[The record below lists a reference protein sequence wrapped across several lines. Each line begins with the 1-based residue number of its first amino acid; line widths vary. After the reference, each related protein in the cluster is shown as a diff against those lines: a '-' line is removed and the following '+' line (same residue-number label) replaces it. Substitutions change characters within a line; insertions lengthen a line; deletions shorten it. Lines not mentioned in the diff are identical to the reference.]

1 MDFTKLNETDVREEI
16 IAPLIRELGYRS
28 ASKHNV
34 LREQSLRYPRIY
46 LGRKDSKK
54 DPVLRGKA
62 DYILEAGGEVRWV
75 IEAKAPSC
83 AIDADEIEQAWT
95 YANHPEIRAVYFSLC
110 NGKHLLIYQTNRGA
124 ESPPILSIDYEQ
136 LSDQIT
142 MGVLQNLLSPE
153 AVLKDHPAQVIDIN
167 PALGPGLRSI
177 ARITG
182 GHIHYEKCSF
192 PMPALEALQI
202 SITSGAVERD
212 SENRMVVFLETHAP
226 TRSFQELNERM
237 GLATVELVSID
248 SYISTDPITPTR
260 FTSSK
265 SVIFPAGEELLD
277 MNTWKIVRLPNN
289 MFISLSASA
298 TGVLEENKF
307 YGTVLNNMVI
317 NNSYPI
323 SLEGQF
329 CLYVT

>member
-28 ASKHNV
+28 ASEHNV
-34 LREQSLRYPRIY
+34 LREQSLRYPRVY

-95 YANHPEIRAVYFSLC
+95 YANHPEVRAVYFSLC
-110 NGKHLLIYQTNRGA
+110 NGKRLLVYQTNRGA
-124 ESPPILSIDYEQ
+124 ESQPILSFDYEQ
-136 LSDQIT
+136 LSDQAV
-142 MGVLQNLLSPE
+142 MGILLNVLSPE
-153 AVLKDHPAQVIDIN
+153 ALLRDHPAQVIDVY
-167 PALGPGLRSI
+167 PPLGPGLRSI

-182 GHIHYEKCSF
+182 GHIYYEKCNF

-212 SENRMVVFLETHAP
+212 SENRMVAFLESRAP
-226 TRSFQELNERM
+226 TRSFQELNERL
-237 GLATVELVSID
+237 GLATVEMVSSD
-248 SYISTDPITPTR
+248 ANISTDLSRPTS
-260 FTSSK
+260 FTCSK

-277 MNTWKIVRLPNN
+277 MNTWKVMQLQVNLHVNVIA
-289 MFISLSASA
+289 SAS
-298 TGVLEENKF
+298 GVLEANKF
-307 YGTVLNNMVI
+307 HGTILNNMRI
-317 NNSYPI
+317 NNTYQI
-323 SLEGQF
+323 LLEGKF